1 MFSPRGCTEAT
12 HYPDVVPVVALCTH
26 GTAPTGSL
34 RLRLTVADGGAAW
47 PTGNICDWGQLS
59 GGENWSRTLEPPAIN
74 SRSWGRSFSRP
85 RLQAPN
91 FTWGLTDDCYLITL
105 QCNHLEYCPTADR
118 QRVPRSL
125 SRLQRPYLRWSREP
139 MRGVAQP
146 AGPMVAEQKERW
158 DGVAVGGA
166 GAGRRG
172 SGAGKVSFALALV
185 HFRIWN
191 SSFQSTSID
200 LFLN

>member
-1 MFSPRGCTEAT
+1 M
-12 HYPDVVPVVALCTH
+12 
-26 GTAPTGSL
+26 
-34 RLRLTVADGGAAW
+34 
-47 PTGNICDWGQLS
+47 
-59 GGENWSRTLEPPAIN
+59 
-74 SRSWGRSFSRP
+74 
-85 RLQAPN
+85 
-91 FTWGLTDDCYLITL
+91 
-105 QCNHLEYCPTADR
+105 
-118 QRVPRSL
+118 PRSL
-125 SRLQRPYLRWSREP
+125 SRLQRPYLQWSREP

-172 SGAGKVSFALALV
+172 IGAGKVSFALALV